1 MFRRPRHR
9 PPTSTRTACTAG
21 CRRCPPSTGA
31 ARQVSGRPARTER
44 KGEGMADVVFVLL
57 TIAVFAVLGLILKA
71 VEKL

>member
-1 MFRRPRHR
+1 V
-9 PPTSTRTACTAG
+9 
-21 CRRCPPSTGA
+21 